1 MKIEIETDGEELVPA
16 NPRPAPTDFTS
27 RAIRLRLMM
36 LFGMLIL
43 VVILMKEA
51 GKPENWRWMGFDKQT
66 VVQAEGAVA
75 QAKGA
80 VAQAKGE
87 RADWKQ
93 DQSIQEPPFDGRLP
107 SGIAG
112 DAVQARSTNDVG
124 AATDAESNMQPSE
137 LRPSEASNAIV
148 KQVGGYPVAAV
159 EFWNG
164 FVPRLNAQ
172 QQRDLFRL
180 LKEFREVSSSKR
192 HELVDDPKI
201 ADYRKLVG
209 SISARRNQFHS
220 EMFDQLAVL
229 ADGSE
234 GKEKLAKEFFDSQQV
249 WNKKILPAFKLGL
262 EGEDF
267 SISQLKQIEQLQLVL
282 DPIVLAEV
290 KDRTS
295 IGWEG
300 DSTAWLRLWEMTQNE
315 ELGLPIPVTH
325 LQLLSQS
332 EFYRGKAV
340 EISGWARSARRKNL
354 QDSELGVSH
363 YYEIWVR
370 PADTNLAPY
379 NVYSMEL
386 PENFPELT
394 DQFQTINVRIKV
406 AGAFFKVRT
415 FIDGAVEVA
424 ESPVILA
431 KSFESFNDT
440 SPIAASAWQPSRTT
454 IIVLL
459 VLMPI
464 VATALAWLAHR
475 GTQTQ
480 TYQPGAMSTKKINS
494 SLAQLANDPDV
505 KTAHERVLELYQ
517 ADDHG

>member
-51 GKPENWRWMGFDKQT
+51 GKPENWRWMGFDKQP
-66 VVQAEGAVA
+66 VAQAEGE
-75 QAKGA
+75 QANGA
-80 VAQAKGE
+80 
-87 RADWKQ
+87 RAD
-93 DQSIQEPPFDGRLP
+93 SIQGQPVQELPVDGRLQTDNVLEDARAELLNGLDTSIDLKSKTLPGNP
-107 SGIAG
+107 SG
-112 DAVQARSTNDVG
+112 ARD
-124 AATDAESNMQPSE
+124 
-137 LRPSEASNAIV
+137 
-148 KQVGGYPVAAV
+148 KQVIAKQAAQYPAAAV

-164 FVPRLNAQ
+164 FVPRLSAQ
-172 QQRDLFRL
+172 QRRNLFRL
-180 LKEFREVSSSKR
+180 LKEFREASSAER
-192 HELVDDPKI
+192 RELVNDPKI
-201 ADYRKLVG
+201 ADYRKLV
-209 SISARRNQFHS
+209 SIIIARRNQFHS